1 MDVDGLLYPDTVGKD
16 LSIRRLGY
24 LWGILEPRPRGYQ
37 RATVLIMTAQFGRV
51 LWAERTTG
59 GGGVNSGEE
68 DTLGE
73 PLSVPNPP
81 QTPTCVSA
89 LGWGWRLLGSFL
101 SKVGRENK
109 AQPTSFS
116 PRRFLLKGH
125 KELKRLGSWHFFPAW
140 PGNST

>member
-1 MDVDGLLYPDTVGKD
+1 MDTDGLLYSDIVYKD

-37 RATVLIMTAQFGRV
+37 GATILIMTAQFGRV

-81 QTPTCVSA
+81 QTPTCVPA
-89 LGWGWRLLGSFL
+89 LGWGWRLLGSPL
-101 SKVGRENK
+101 SKVGLENK

-116 PRRFLLKGH
+116 PRQFLLKGH
-125 KELKRLGSWHFFPAW
+125 QELKRLVSWDFFPAW